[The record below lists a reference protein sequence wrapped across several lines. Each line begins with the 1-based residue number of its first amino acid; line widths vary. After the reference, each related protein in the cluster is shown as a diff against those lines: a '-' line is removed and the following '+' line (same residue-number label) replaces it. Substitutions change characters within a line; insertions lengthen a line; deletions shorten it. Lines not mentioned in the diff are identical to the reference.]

1 MTTQVAVKPAKSKE
15 TKENKKNAAK
25 EKEKE
30 KEFFKELFD
39 WKLSWETRG
48 IKASEASEMGYPPA
62 MDVEACVAALEARL
76 TALEPFIDA
85 SQRPDLRLSALADE
99 PDIELIRGEIEDD
112 ILRAKRLYDTKP
124 REY

>member
-15 TKENKKNAAK
+15 TKENKKERAK

-62 MDVEACVAALEARL
+62 MDVEARVAALEARL

>member
-1 MTTQVAVKPAKSKE
+1 MLKRALQR
-15 TKENKKNAAK
+15 
-25 EKEKE
+25 
-30 KEFFKELFD
+30 
-39 WKLSWETRG
+39 WKR
-48 IKASEASEMGYPPA
+48 A
-62 MDVEACVAALEARL
+62 L